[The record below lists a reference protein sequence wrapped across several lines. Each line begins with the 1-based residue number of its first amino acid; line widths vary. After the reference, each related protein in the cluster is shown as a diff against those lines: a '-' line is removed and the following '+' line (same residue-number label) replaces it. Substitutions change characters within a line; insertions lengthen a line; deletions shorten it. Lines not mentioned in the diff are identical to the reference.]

1 MSAEE
6 RLRELG
12 IELPEPPSPQG
23 SYLMVA
29 VTGNLAYLCGTGP
42 WRADGSLVTGRVG
55 ADLTLAEGQ
64 AAARLAGLCMLATL
78 REHFGSLD
86 RVTRVVKVFGLV
98 NATPEFGDHPAVING
113 CSDLFVE
120 VFGERGRHARTA
132 MGAGSLPAGIAV
144 EIEAVVE
151 FA

>member
-12 IELPEPPSPQG
+12 IELPEPPKAQG
-23 SYLMVA
+23 SYLTLA
-29 VTGNLAYLCGTGP
+29 VSGNLAYLCGHGP

-64 AAARLAGLCMLATL
+64 DAARLTGLGMLGTL

-98 NATPEFGDHPAVING
+98 NAATEFGDHPSVING
-113 CSDLFVE
+113 CSDLLVD
-120 VFGERGRHARTA
+120 VFGDAGRHARTA
-132 MGAGSLPAGIAV
+132 MGAASLPRGIAV

-151 FA
+151 FE